1 MPLVNTKKM
10 FEEAY
15 QNAYAVG
22 SFNVDTLKMCQ
33 AVLLA
38 SEEAKSP
45 VIIAFSEGSRD
56 FMHPGNIK
64 SLILEISK
72 NISIDFAIH
81 LDHGRSVEA
90 CKTAIDEGFTS
101 VMIDASNYSYEENIK
116 HTKEVVEY
124 AHKHGV
130 TVEGELGGLDANGE
144 ASRFTDPKLVKD
156 YVTRTGIDSLAV
168 SVGTGHGTTKFKENE
183 KPDLKWNILESIQK
197 DLPGFPL
204 VLHGSS
210 SIPKQEVEIFN
221 SYGGKIDNAVG
232 IPEELLTRAA
242 KMNVCKINIGTDF
255 RVAYTGALRQSLF
268 EIKNHYEP
276 RFFLAP
282 AYKAIYDV
290 VLYKEEKVFLS
301 AKKD

>member
-10 FEEAY
+10 FEKAY
-15 QNAYAVG
+15 KNAYAVG

-45 VIIAFSEGSRD
+45 VIIAFSEGSRE

-64 SLILEISK
+64 ELILEISK

-81 LDHGRSVEA
+81 LDHGHSVDA
-90 CKTAIDEGFTS
+90 CKSAIDEGFTS
-101 VMIDASNYSYEENIK
+101 VMIDASKYSYEENIRQ
-116 HTKEVVEY
+116 TKEVVEY
-124 AHKHGV
+124 AHKHGA

-144 ASRFTDPKLVKD
+144 ESRFTNPKLVKD
-156 YVTRTGIDSLAV
+156 YVNRTGVDSLAI
-168 SVGTGHGTTKFKENE
+168 SVGTGHGTKKFKANEN
-183 KPDLKWNILESIQK
+183 PDLKWNILEYIQK

-210 SIPKQEVEIFN
+210 SIPKSEIEIFN
-221 SYGGKIDNAVG
+221 SYGGEINNPVG
-232 IPEELLTRAA
+232 IPEELLSKAA
-242 KMNVCKINIGTDF
+242 RMNVCKINIGTDF
-255 RVAYTGALRQSLF
+255 RVAYTGALRKSLSQ
-268 EIKNHYEP
+268 IRDRYEP
-276 RFFLAP
+276 RNFLVP
-282 AYKAIYDV
+282 AYQAIYDV

-301 AKKD
+301 ANKD